1 MIKNFYNLKNIKGI
15 LINQNVIYSSN
26 NYNYNNNNN
35 KLENFGKSNK
45 ILKRNYCKGID
56 NGNIFEMSQGDLSK
70 VYNID
75 GYVESGFSINKTLI
89 PGSINIMPQQLFLWD
104 VHSVEDITIDTLAT
118 LDIVEPPTEFLLIGT
133 GATHSKLPDQLI
145 KDISTRYKVNVE
157 TMTTMNAIGTYNILA
172 EEERRVSAFILP
184 HVPLGSKEIKEPY
197 FVSKSEYLENSKDIV
212 DKAPGARPTTNTTTF
227 DDQKLILQ
235 KKKQT
240 LLRMKLDEVD
250 KKSISLIEKEIER
263 LEKSINNNNNNNNN
277 DQQKQLNQQK
287 TFENVY
293 IPTRNIEEGFVST
306 NQSQGEKHKLEQ
318 EKMNK
323 IINPFEKSSKI
334 DKFII
339 WFVKYFGQ
347 KK

>member
-15 LINQNVIYSSN
+15 LINKNVIYSN
-26 NYNYNNNNN
+26 NNNNN
-35 KLENFGKSNK
+35 KFENFGKSNK
-45 ILKRNYCKGID
+45 IFKRNYCKGID

-133 GATHSKLPDQLI
+133 GSTHLKLPDQLI

-197 FVSKSEYLENSKDIV
+197 FVSKIEYIENNKDIV
-212 DKAPGARPTTNTTTF
+212 DKAPGARPTTTATNTF

-263 LEKSINNNNNNNNN
+263 LEKSINNNNNI
-277 DQQKQLNQQK
+277 DQQKQSHQQK
-287 TFENVY
+287 AFENVY
-293 IPTRNIEEGFVST
+293 VPTRNIEEGFVST

-323 IINPFEKSSKI
+323 IINPFEKSSRI

>member
-1 MIKNFYNLKNIKGI
+1 MFKNFNNLSNIRRI
-15 LINQNVIYSSN
+15 LINQNVIY
-26 NYNYNNNNN
+26 NNN
-35 KLENFGKSNK
+35 KINGINK
-45 ILKRNYCKGID
+45 IMQRNYCKGID

-75 GYVESGFSINKTLI
+75 GYVESGFSVNKTLI
-89 PGSINIMPQQLFLWD
+89 PGSINIMPQQIFLWD
-104 VHSVEDITIDTLAT
+104 VHSIEEITIDTLAT

-133 GATHSKLPDQLI
+133 GATHVKLPDQLI
-145 KDISTRYKVNVE
+145 KDISTRYKLNVE

-184 HVPLGSKEIKEPY
+184 HVPLGSKEIREPY
-197 FVSKSEYLENSKDIV
+197 LVSKSEYIENSKDIV
-212 DKAPGARPTTNTTTF
+212 DKAPGARPSITSTF
-227 DDQKLILQ
+227 NDQKIILQ

-240 LLRMKLDEVD
+240 LLRMKLEEVD
-250 KKSISLIEKEIER
+250 KKSISLIEKEIEK
-263 LEKSINNNNNNNNN
+263 LEKSIN
-277 DQQKQLNQQK
+277 DQNSQDKQQQQQ
-287 TFENVY
+287 FENVY

-323 IINPFEKSSKI
+323 IVNPFEKSSKI

-339 WFVKYFGQ
+339 WFVKFFGQ

>member
-15 LINQNVIYSSN
+15 LINQNIIYSNSN
-26 NYNYNNNNN
+26 NYNN
-35 KLENFGKSNK
+35 KLGNFGKSNK
-45 ILKRNYCKGID
+45 IFKRNYCKGID

-157 TMTTMNAIGTYNILA
+157 TMTTINAIGTYNILA

-197 FVSKSEYLENSKDIV
+197 FVSKSEYIENSKDIV
-212 DKAPGARPTTNTTTF
+212 DKAPGARPTTTTTTTF

-240 LLRMKLDEVD
+240 LLRMKMDEVD

-277 DQQKQLNQQK
+277 SNDQQK

-293 IPTRNIEEGFVST
+293 VPTRNIEEGFVST